1 MTKKFLL
8 LALLVANF
16 FYAQNKNP
24 LIDELNKDDQRQ
36 WADSIYKN
44 MSLDQKIGQLFM
56 LDIFSSASDK
66 DIKFLK
72 HRIKKY
78 HIGGIIFSKGTAEEQ
93 VKLTNE
99 FQKIAET
106 PLLIGMDAEWG
117 LAMRLEN
124 SFAFPYNMTL
134 GAIDD
139 NNLVFDVAKQIAQH
153 SKRVGVHFNFAPV
166 VDLNSNPKNPI
177 IGNRAFGEGKQ
188 NVTSKSIALIK
199 GFQSEDVL
207 TSAKHFPGHGDTD
220 QDSHKL
226 LPSIDADSTRLMDT
240 EIYPYR
246 KLINYGLTSVM
257 VAHLKVPA
265 LTDSESLPTSLSK
278 KVVTDLLQNE
288 MNFKGLIFTDA
299 LNMKGASQYGG
310 PGEAELQAF
319 LAGNDILLIPN
330 DLDAAFDKIKK
341 AYNDGI
347 ITDKRLSNSVR
358 KILFAKY
365 KVGLKNYQ
373 PISQVNLKQDLAT
386 DQNKA
391 TRFKA
396 FQKAI
401 TLVKNDLGLLP
412 IADLQDHKIAYV
424 KLGDAQAEKF
434 YKTLTDYTEVDY
446 FTSESD
452 KLLEKLKAYQTVI
465 IGHHKSDE
473 TPWKSYELRSFEI
486 KLVQL
491 IAKQNNVVLANFTSP
506 YALLDLDSFLPIE
519 SIIQSYQ
526 NADEAQQI
534 TAEIIFG
541 ASEAVGQLPVSIT
554 SAYPEGTGLKT
565 KSLGRLGYDFLENKN
580 FDATKLRSQIDSIAN
595 VILSNEMSPG
605 FQLLIAKD
613 KKILFEKSYG
623 FHTYDKKINV
633 KNDDLYDLA
642 SLTKILAT
650 LPIFM
655 RLEEEDKVDIE
666 DHIKDILPAY
676 KNSNKGD
683 ISLKRML
690 SHYAKLEAWIP
701 FYINTLETKNDY
713 YRNEKSDEFS
723 IQVAD
728 DLYLRSDYQDSIY
741 EKIKQSELRTRDE
754 YKYSDLPFYFLKEYI
769 ETSYQDSLQNL
780 VQDLFYKPMGIQN
793 LFYLPRDQA
802 PLNRIV
808 PTENDELWREQLIHG
823 FVHDQGA
830 AMLGGIGGHAGLFG
844 NAKSVAQ
851 MMQLYLN
858 DGYYGGKN
866 YFLPRT
872 LHTFNKCYYCDED
885 VRRGLGFDKP
895 QLDDVGPTCGC
906 LSMTSFGHSGF
917 TGTYAWVDPSTDI
930 LYVFLSN
937 RIYPDATNR
946 QLITEDIRTK
956 LQQYIYDALHD

>member
-851 MMQLYLN
+851 MMQMYLN

-872 LHTFNKCYYCDED
+872 LNTFNKCYYCDED

-895 QLDDVGPTCGC
+895 QLDDIGPTCGC

-937 RIYPDATNR
+937 RIFPDATNR

>member
-16 FYAQNKNP
+16 FYAQNTNP

-265 LTDSESLPTSLSK
+265 LTDSETLPTSLSK

-373 PISQVNLKQDLAT
+373 QISQVNLKQDLAT

-424 KLGDAQAEKF
+424 KLGDAKAEKF
-434 YKTLTDYTEVDY
+434 YNTLTDYAEVDY

-452 KLLEKLKAYQTVI
+452 KLLEKLKTYQTVI

-486 KLVQL
+486 KLIQL
-491 IAKQNNVVLANFTSP
+491 IAKQNNLVLANFTSP

-526 NADEAQQI
+526 NAGEAQQV

-541 ASEAVGQLPVSIT
+541 ASEAVGQLPVSVT

-580 FDATKLRSQIDSIAN
+580 FDATKLRNQIDSIAN
-595 VILSNEMSPG
+595 LVLSDKMSPG

>member
-1 MTKKFLL
+1 MTKNFLL

-66 DIKFLK
+66 DINFLK
-72 HRIKKY
+72 HRLKKY
-78 HIGGIIFSKGTAEEQ
+78 HIGGIIFSKGTAEKQ

-99 FQKIAET
+99 FQNMAET

-246 KLINYGLTSVM
+246 KLINYDLTSVM

-265 LTDSESLPTSLSK
+265 LTDSETLPTSLSK

-365 KVGLKNYQ
+365 KVGLKSYQ

-486 KLVQL
+486 KLIQL

-655 RLEEEDKVDIE
+655 RLEEENKVDIE
-666 DHIKDILPAY
+666 DHIKDILPDY
-676 KNSNKGD
+676 ESSNKGD

-723 IQVAD
+723 IQVAEK
-728 DLYLRSDYQDSIY
+728 LYLRSDYKDSIY
-741 EKIKQSELRTRDE
+741 EKVKRSELRTKDE
-754 YKYSDLPFYFLKEYI
+754 YKYSDLPFYILKEYI
-769 ETSYQDSLQNL
+769 EKSYQDSLENL

-793 LFYLPRDQA
+793 LFYFPRDHA
-802 PLNRIV
+802 PLSRIV
-808 PTENDELWREQLIHG
+808 PTENDELWRKQLIHG
-823 FVHDQGA
+823 YVHDQGA
-830 AMLGGIGGHAGLFG
+830 AMLGGVGGHAGLFG

-851 MMQLYLN
+851 MMQMYLN

-872 LHTFNKCYYCDED
+872 LNTFNKCYYCDED

-895 QLDDVGPTCGC
+895 QLDDIGPTCGC

-937 RIYPDATNR
+937 RIFPDATNR

-956 LQQYIYDALHD
+956 LQQYIYDALYD

>member
-8 LALLVANF
+8 LALFAANF
-16 FYAQNKNP
+16 FYAQNNNP
-24 LIDELNKDDQRQ
+24 LIDEVHKEHQRE

-44 MSLDQKIGQLFM
+44 MNLDQKIGQLFM
-56 LDIFSSASDK
+56 LDIFSSASEK
-66 DIKFLK
+66 DINFLK
-72 HRIKKY
+72 YRLKKY
-78 HIGGIIFSKGTAEEQ
+78 HIGGIIFSKGTPEKQ

-99 FQKIAET
+99 FQEVAET

-139 NNLVFDVAKQIAQH
+139 DHIVFKVSQQIAQH

-188 NVTSKSIALIK
+188 NVTAKSIALIK

-226 LPSIDADSTRLMDT
+226 LPSIDFDSIRLMDT

-246 KLINYGLTSVM
+246 KLMNHGLTSVM
-257 VAHLKVPA
+257 VAHLNVPV
-265 LTDSESLPTSLSK
+265 LTNSQTLPTSLSK
-278 KVVTDLLQNE
+278 RVVTGLLQDE
-288 MNFKGLIFTDA
+288 LDFKGLVFTDA
-299 LNMKGASQYGG
+299 LNMKGASNYGAA
-310 PGEAELQAF
+310 GEAELKAF

-330 DLDAAFDKIKK
+330 DLDAAFSKIKK
-341 AYNDGI
+341 AYHDGV
-347 ITDKRLSNSVR
+347 ITERRLSKSVH
-358 KILFAKY
+358 KILYSKY
-365 KVGLKNYQ
+365 KVGLYNYE
-373 PISQVNLKQDLAT
+373 PISQKHLKEDLAT

-412 IADLQDHKIAYV
+412 ISDLEDQKIAYV
-424 KLGDAQAEKF
+424 KLGDAKAKKF
-434 YKTLTDYTEVDY
+434 YNTLNAYAKLDY
-446 FTSESD
+446 FTADSD
-452 KLLEKLKAYQTVI
+452 DLLQQLDHYNTVI

-473 TPWKSYELRSFEI
+473 TPWKSYEFKSSDT
-486 KLVQL
+486 KLIQL

-506 YALLDLDSFLPIE
+506 YALLDLKSFLPIE
-519 SIIQSYQ
+519 SIVQAYQ
-526 NADEAQQI
+526 NADEAQQV
-534 TAEIIFG
+534 TAEVIFG
-541 ASEAVGQLPVSIT
+541 ASQAEGKLPVSIT

-565 KSLGRLGYDFLENKN
+565 RSLGRLGHDFLENHN
-580 FDATKLRSQIDSIAN
+580 FDASQLRAKLDSIAEL
-595 VILSNEMSPG
+595 VINKEMSPG

-613 KKILFEKSYG
+613 QKVVFEESYG
-623 FHTYDKKINV
+623 YHTYDKEIHV
-633 KNDDLYDLA
+633 KNDDVYDLA

-650 LPIFM
+650 LPVFM
-655 RLEEEDKVDIE
+655 RLEEENKVSIE
-666 DHIKDILPAY
+666 DHVKDILPDY
-676 KNSNKGD
+676 RDSNKAD
-683 ISLKRML
+683 VSLKRML
-690 SHYAKLEAWIP
+690 SHYARFEAWIP
-701 FYINTLETKNDY
+701 FYMKTLKNREDY
-713 YRNEKSDEFS
+713 YATQESDSFS
-723 IQVAD
+723 IHVAE
-728 DLYLRSDYQDSIY
+728 DLYLRSDFKDSIY
-741 EKIKQSELRTRDE
+741 EQIKTSDLREKDE
-754 YKYSDLPFYFLKEYI
+754 YKYSDLPFYILKEYI
-769 ETSYQDSLQNL
+769 ETSYQDSLQSL
-780 VQDLFYKPMGIQN
+780 VQDLFYKPMGIQD
-793 LFYLPRDQA
+793 LYFLPREHTALSQ
-802 PLNRIV
+802 IV
-808 PTENDELWREQLIHG
+808 PTEDDQLWREQLIHG
-823 FVHDQGA
+823 YVHDQGA

-851 MMQLYLN
+851 MMQMYLN
-858 DGYYGGKN
+858 EGSYGGKN

-895 QLDDVGPTCGC
+895 QLDEVGPTCGC

-946 QLITEDIRTK
+946 KLISEDIRTK
-956 LQQYIYDALHD
+956 IQQFIYDSLLD

>member
-16 FYAQNKNP
+16 FYAQNTNP

-265 LTDSESLPTSLSK
+265 LTDSETLPTSLSK

-373 PISQVNLKQDLAT
+373 QISQVNLKQDLAT

-486 KLVQL
+486 KLIQL

-580 FDATKLRSQIDSIAN
+580 FDAAKLKSQIDSIAN

-605 FQLLIAKD
+605 FQLLIAKE

-655 RLEEEDKVDIE
+655 RLEEEDKVNIE
-666 DHIKDILPAY
+666 DHIKDILPDY
-676 KNSNKGD
+676 ENSNKGD

-741 EKIKQSELRTRDE
+741 EKIKQSELRTKDE
-754 YKYSDLPFYFLKEYI
+754 YKYSDLPFYILKEYI
-769 ETSYQDSLQNL
+769 EKSYQDSLENL

-793 LFYLPRDQA
+793 LFYFPRDHA
-802 PLNRIV
+802 PLSRIV
-808 PTENDELWREQLIHG
+808 PTENDELWRKQLIHG
-823 FVHDQGA
+823 YVHDQGA
-830 AMLGGIGGHAGLFG
+830 AMLGGVGGHAGLFG

-851 MMQLYLN
+851 MMQMYLN

>member
-1 MTKKFLL
+1 MKKKFLL

-24 LIDELNKDDQRQ
+24 LIDDLNKDDQRQ

-66 DIKFLK
+66 DINFLK
-72 HRIKKY
+72 HRLKKY
-78 HIGGIIFSKGTAEEQ
+78 HIGGIIFSKGTAEKQ

-134 GAIDD
+134 GAIND

-220 QDSHKL
+220 QDSHKR
-226 LPSIDADSTRLMDT
+226 LPSIDFDSIRLMDT
-240 EIYPYR
+240 EIYPYK
-246 KLINYGLTSVM
+246 KLMNYGLTSVM
-257 VAHLKVPA
+257 VAHLNVPA
-265 LTDSESLPTSLSK
+265 LTDSETLPTSLSK
-278 KVVTDLLQNE
+278 KVVTDLLQKE
-288 MNFKGLIFTDA
+288 LNFQGLIFTDA

-310 PGEAELQAF
+310 PGEAELKAF

-330 DLDAAFDKIKK
+330 NLDAAFQKIKK
-341 AYNDGI
+341 AYKKGV
-347 ITDKRLSNSVR
+347 ITEERLSNSVR
-358 KILFAKY
+358 KILYAKY
-365 KVGLKNYQ
+365 KVGLKDYQ
-373 PISQVNLKQDLAT
+373 PISDKNLKQDLAT

-396 FQKAI
+396 FQKAV

-424 KLGDAQAEKF
+424 KLGDAKAEKF
-434 YKTLTDYTEVDY
+434 YNTLTDYAEVDY

-452 KLLEKLKAYQTVI
+452 QLLEKLKAYETVI

-486 KLVQL
+486 KLIQL
-491 IAKQNNVVLANFTSP
+491 IAKQNNLVLANFTSP

-519 SIIQSYQ
+519 SIIQAYQ
-526 NADEAQQI
+526 NADEAQQV

-541 ASEAVGQLPVSIT
+541 ASEAVGQLPVSVT

-580 FDATKLRSQIDSIAN
+580 FDATRLRSQIDSIAN
-595 VILSNEMSPG
+595 VIMSDEMSPG
-605 FQLLIAKD
+605 FQLLIAKE

-623 FHTYDKKINV
+623 YHTYDKKIDV

-666 DHIKDILPAY
+666 DHIKDILPDY

-690 SHYAKLEAWIP
+690 SHYGKLEAWIP
-701 FYINTLETKNDY
+701 FYINTLENKEDY
-713 YRNEKSDEFS
+713 YGSEKSDKFS
-723 IQVAD
+723 IQVAEN
-728 DLYLRSDYQDSIY
+728 LYLRSDYRDSIY

-754 YKYSDLPFYFLKEYI
+754 YKYSDLPFYILKKYI
-769 ETSYQDSLQNL
+769 ETSYQDSLENL
-780 VQDLFYKPMGIQN
+780 VQDLFYKPMGIRN
-793 LFYLPRDQA
+793 LFYLPRDRA
-802 PLNRIV
+802 LLSRII
-808 PTENDELWREQLIHG
+808 PTENDELWRKQLLHG

-830 AMLGGIGGHAGLFG
+830 AMLGGVGGHAGLFG

-851 MMQLYLN
+851 MMQMYLN

-895 QLDDVGPTCGC
+895 QLDEIGPTCGC

-937 RIYPDATNR
+937 RIFPDATNR
-946 QLITEDIRTK
+946 KLITEDIRTK
-956 LQQYIYDALHD
+956 IQQYIYDALQD